1 MSVPLTPMFLTSGN
15 LVYYLLERGLISSA
29 QVVDGDYMVVEAP
42 RRNRN
47 FKVMNRDR
55 GGLFVK
61 QVQRWDPQ
69 AIATVQV
76 EAHCYRLTNQ
86 DADFAA
92 LRDLMPRY
100 HFYDERRAV
109 LVTELLAGAE
119 TMAEYHFRHG
129 GFPAEVATQLGT
141 AFGRYHRQVR
151 ASQRAPAADSGGAS
165 FPKRVPWILS
175 FHQVTPQMLHGVS
188 GGNRQLLEIL
198 QRYPEFG
205 QTMDRLACEWR
216 HESLIH
222 GDIKWDNCVLVPAAD
237 NTSAVKL
244 KLVDWE
250 LADWGDPCWD
260 VAAIFSAFI
269 VFWIQSLPL
278 APGQD
283 AVQALKLTQFP
294 IERMQPTM
302 QAFWK
307 SYSEEMRLEPA
318 AAREVLARS
327 VLYCGAR
334 TVQTAYEYMQMSQQ
348 LSAPTLYM
356 LQASMNILTQPAE
369 ATREL
374 LGIAS

>member
-1 MSVPLTPMFLTSGN
+1 MFLTSHN
-15 LVYYLLERGLISSA
+15 LIYYLLERGLISSA

-61 QVQRWDPQ
+61 QVQRWEQQ
-69 AIATVQV
+69 AIATVQL

-100 HFYDERRAV
+100 HFFDERRAV
-109 LVTELLAGAE
+109 LITELLAGAE
-119 TMAEYHFRHG
+119 TLAEYHFRNG

-151 ASQRAPAADSGGAS
+151 ASRRADAGGAF
-165 FPKRVPWILS
+165 FPRRVPWILT
-175 FHQVTPQMLHGVS
+175 FHQVTPQMLQGVS
-188 GGNRQLLEIL
+188 GGNRQLLDIL
-198 QRYPEFG
+198 RRYPEFG
-205 QTMDRLACEWR
+205 RTMERLADEWR
-216 HESLIH
+216 QECLIH
-222 GDIKWDNCVLVPAAD
+222 GDIKWDNCVLVPAGD
-237 NTSAVKL
+237 GTGAVQL

-283 AVQALKLTQFP
+283 AAHAVEITQFP
-294 IERMQPTM
+294 IDKMQPTM

-307 SYSEEMRLEPA
+307 SYAEEMGLEPA
-318 AAREVLARS
+318 TAGEVLARS

-356 LQASMNILTQPAE
+356 LQASLNILTQPAE

-374 LGIAS
+374 LGITIP